1 MYYES
6 SGHGA
11 SETDTRGGRV
21 SGAVSSWTTAP
32 DGRLPAI
39 TNGSMPVM
47 SSKYT
52 SRGAYE
58 IKFLV
63 DLATGRTVRE
73 WAHQHL
79 QPDPH
84 VSNDNGDGY
93 LVSSLY
99 LDTPEFQVFHRAAG
113 FRQRKYR
120 LRRYGDEALVWMEL
134 KRKQQGRVRKRR
146 TSVADMELQPKL
158 LSPLD
163 ETWEG
168 GWFRRRLENFQLRPV
183 CQVTYQR
190 FACVGISPF
199 GPLRL
204 TLDTDLKFQRTDN
217 WAVPSQPLTSD
228 CLLPDQQ
235 ILELKFRETIP
246 NSFRDLI
253 RDQRLVEGTFS
264 KYRQSVEACVSLD
277 QLLGEM

>member
-6 SGHGA
+6 SGQA
-11 SETDTRGGRV
+11 NE
-21 SGAVSSWTTAP
+21 SGSSPMPAPAVIP
-32 DGRLPAI
+32 PAI
-39 TNGSMPVM
+39 TNGSMPDM
-47 SSKYT
+47 SSNDAA
-52 SRGAYE
+52 RGAYE
-58 IKFLV
+58 FKFLV
-63 DLATGRTVRE
+63 SLATGRAVRE
-73 WAHQHL
+73 WAREHL

-84 VSNDNGDGY
+84 ASNANGDGY
-93 LVSSLY
+93 LVNSLY
-99 LDTPEFQVFHRAAG
+99 LDTPEFNVFHRAEG

-146 TSVADMELQPKL
+146 TPVADMELQPKL
-158 LSPLD
+158 LSQMD

-168 GWFRRRLENFQLRPV
+168 EWFRRRLKNLQLRPV

-190 FACVGISPF
+190 LACVGTSPF

-204 TLDTDLKFQRTDN
+204 TLDSDLRFQRTDT
-217 WAVPSQPLTSD
+217 WVVPSQALTSD

-264 KYRQSVEACVSLD
+264 KYRESVEACVSLD
-277 QLLGEM
+277 QLMGEA